1 VNEDSFGYLVRS
13 GSENEK
19 TDMNNFFADKV
30 VWITGASSGIGEAL
44 AYEFARAGARL
55 ILSARNEEALALVAS
70 SCSIDQS
77 RILVLPLDMQDSS
90 GLEHVA
96 HKALDQWGV
105 VNYMIHN
112 AGMAARALVHETE
125 MNVYRQVMETN
136 FFGTV
141 SLTRA
146 ILPSMILARSGH
158 FVVISSLSGEY
169 GVPKLSAY
177 AASKHALHGFFES
190 LRAELLPYSIKISIV
205 IPGFINTGIIEK
217 GLDGKGQLL
226 GKNLGVNAKGM
237 SPGECAQRIVKGIR
251 NGRRKILVGKMEV
264 WTVYLNRFF
273 PKFLSGFISNHPV
286 RRMKK
291 AMPFM
296 FRH

>member
-1 VNEDSFGYLVRS
+1 MSRRN
-13 GSENEK
+13 
-19 TDMNNFFADKV
+19 MNDFFADKV

-55 ILSARNEEALALVAS
+55 ILSARNEEALARVAT
-70 SCSIDQS
+70 SCSIDPN
-77 RILVLPLDMQDSS
+77 RILVLPLDMQDSP
-90 GLEHVA
+90 GLNNVA
-96 HKALDQWGV
+96 RRALDQWGE

-112 AGMAARALVHETE
+112 AGMAARALVMETE

-146 ILPSMILARSGH
+146 ILPSMIRARSGH

-190 LRAELLPYSIKISIV
+190 LRAELLPHPIKISLV

-217 GLDGKGQLL
+217 GLDGKGQPL

-237 SPGECAQRIVKGIR
+237 SPMECALRIVKALRKGK
-251 NGRRKILVGKMEV
+251 RKILVGKMEV

-273 PKFLSGFISNHPV
+273 PNFLSRFISNHPV
-286 RRMKK
+286 RRMKTS
-291 AMPFM
+291 MPFL
-296 FRH
+296 FR